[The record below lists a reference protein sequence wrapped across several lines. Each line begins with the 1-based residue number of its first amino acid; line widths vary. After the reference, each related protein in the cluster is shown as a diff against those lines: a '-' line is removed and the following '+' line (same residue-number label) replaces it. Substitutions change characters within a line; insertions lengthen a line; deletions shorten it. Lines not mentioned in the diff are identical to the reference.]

1 MKDYRT
7 LAYRYLWK
15 NKTRT
20 ILTIFS
26 VALGVAALAVMAHLS
41 ETYFQNEFRAAYIKN
56 PQSFKGSFG
65 TFTVVYYCFCLLVAF
80 IFAILCVGV
89 VRNTLSLTILEQI
102 KDLQMLRC
110 VGGTGKQLK
119 GIVYRCGFFLEG
131 IGLLVG
137 YIAGFPITLFAAEK
151 LKIDPIFS
159 FGGLGLIAIAFLGD
173 LFFAVSDITKM
184 IMRMTPADAVR
195 GEYKLGKGDV
205 LKATKKSIW
214 GLLFGVSGDY
224 AWKNLKRNPKRFRT
238 MVFVVSFAAAT
249 VIVSV
254 GIESNINRLFYE
266 NLDYMGGKYQVLMG
280 MHAPRAGIYPE
291 EVRNSSI
298 MPSEDVLRGLFDS
311 KHGYAK
317 RAYGVTLMMAD
328 GDDISRHLVKNPITD
343 QWKESYQSYK
353 NYILHKEEK
362 LQEVSGEDLELRKN
376 IIGNLYELMAGKNVW
391 GYDEEDY
398 KALKPYLVE
407 GTLELSENGIIAIEG
422 ARVSTWPENIISG
435 GTFSLDE
442 IQYVEVQ
449 FLDYSV
455 GDEVTF
461 IDYVEFMK
469 KIRKKMANMRKPF
482 NADETDYLPLV
493 GETYEECLKEKKFRT
508 YVVEGVLSRDCNR
521 SGIYYDY
528 REIDD
533 SFILPLDRFFTEFHH
548 SEDMNFGYFYHFN
561 GHTLDPAW
569 MSYARQMFNDENF
582 DIWSDYLFDIYEMQN
597 MQTILA
603 GILAFVVFVVTL
615 QLLNIFNSTISNL
628 YLRRKE
634 FAQLCVIGMSQRHL
648 YMTVMLEGVIVTICS
663 AVLGGVLSYG
673 GYILITKLL
682 GIGFEFPVRYPWE
695 MIPMTAVII
704 LLLLCGIIFLGVR
717 NRTSNNV
724 EELSGEGW

>member
-15 NKTRT
+15 NKIRT
-20 ILTIFS
+20 ILTILS
-26 VALGVAALAVMAHLS
+26 IALGVAVLAVLAHLA
-41 ETYFQNEFRAAYIKN
+41 ETYYQNEFRAAYIKN
-56 PQSFKGSFG
+56 PQSFRGSFG
-65 TFTVVYYCFCLLVAF
+65 TFTVVYYCFCLLIAF

-119 GIVYRCGFFLEG
+119 GIVYRCGLFLEG
-131 IGLLVG
+131 IGLCVG
-137 YIAGFPITLFAAEK
+137 YMAGFPITLFAAEK
-151 LKIDPIFS
+151 LKIKPIFS
-159 FGGLGLIAIAFLGD
+159 LWGLVLIAIAFLGD

-195 GEYKLGKGDV
+195 GEYKLGKGEV
-205 LKATKKSIW
+205 LKAAKKSIW

-238 MVFVVSFAAAT
+238 MIFVVSFAVAT

-254 GIESNINRLFYE
+254 GIESNINRLFYK
-266 NLDYMGGKYQVLMG
+266 NVDFMGGRYQVLLG
-280 MHAPRAGIYPE
+280 MNVPKPGIYPN
-291 EVRNSSI
+291 EVLNSKLV
-298 MPSEDVLRGLFDS
+298 PEEDVLREFFDS
-311 KHGYAK
+311 KSGYGK

-328 GDDISRHLVKNPITD
+328 ADEISRHLVKNSITE
-343 QWKESYQSYK
+343 QWEESYRSFK

-362 LQEVSGEDLELRKN
+362 LQEVSGEELEVRKN
-376 IIGNLYELMAGKNVW
+376 IIGNLYDLMAGKSVW
-391 GYDEEDY
+391 GYDKEDY
-398 KALKPYLVE
+398 AALKPYLVE
-407 GTLELSENGIIAIEG
+407 GSLELSENGIIAIEG
-422 ARVSTWPENIISG
+422 ARVYTWPEYIIRE
-435 GTFSLDE
+435 GTFAIDE
-442 IQYVEVQ
+442 MQYVEMQ

-469 KIRKKMANMRKPF
+469 KMRKKIASMRKPF
-482 NADETDYLPLV
+482 DIEESDYLPLI

-508 YVVEGVLSRDCNR
+508 YIVEGILSQDCNR
-521 SGIYYDY
+521 PGLFYDY

-569 MSYARQMFNDENF
+569 MKYARQMFSQMFNDHN
-582 DIWSDYLFDIYEMQN
+582 IWNYIEECYD
-597 MQTILA
+597 
-603 GILAFVVFVVTL
+603 TL
-615 QLLNIFNSTISNL
+615 HMNGD
-628 YLRRKE
+628 E
-634 FAQLCVIGMSQRHL
+634 
-648 YMTVMLEGVIVTICS
+648 
-663 AVLGGVLSYG
+663 
-673 GYILITKLL
+673 YILNDI
-682 GIGFEFPVRYPWE
+682 EE
-695 MIPMTAVII
+695 I
-704 LLLLCGIIFLGVR
+704 LISQDVAL
-717 NRTSNNV
+717 
-724 EELSGEGW
+724 